1 LQYANLCMGDKGAF
15 QIHFKYRPD
24 FVEKVRNLTGR
35 RYNKEGRYWEI
46 PDNGVSSMETEARN
60 D

>member
-1 LQYANLCMGDKGAF
+1 MGDKGAF